1 MTAKETRATIER
13 VRRLSARLQRLDLG
27 VEERLAKLKPGESL
41 LARLTEDSWDPYLA
55 ESWIPVGLNG
65 RTVTIERPANN
76 HYTPGQVVTLLGPVG
91 APYPMR
97 YNLRN
102 LLLLALDTPPTP
114 LVLLATLAIRSK
126 IQVTM
131 VRSGAATEY
140 PLDALPAEIEILEG
154 DLESGWPNQVTT
166 VGWADQVIAVANPT
180 YASAIYTTLV
190 QRIHELRA
198 EVPKRYM
205 LGIFNHPMPCGVG
218 ACYGCGIG
226 SKSGDDKL
234 ICIDGPALDLE
245 DVKYS

>member
-27 VEERLAKLKPGESL
+27 VEESLAKLKPGESL

-55 ESWIPVGLNG
+55 ETWTPVALNG

-114 LVLLATLAIRSK
+114 LILLATLAVHSK

-131 VRSGAATEY
+131 VRSGVALEY
-140 PLDALPAEIEILEG
+140 PLDALPPEIELLEG
-154 DLESGWPNQVTT
+154 DLDQGWPNQVTT
-166 VGWADQVIAVANPT
+166 VGWADQVIAVANPA
-180 YASAIYTTLV
+180 YADAMYTTLV

-198 EVPKRYM
+198 EVPKRYI
-205 LGIFNHPMPCGVG
+205 LGIFSPPLTCGVG
-218 ACYGCGIG
+218 ACHGCGLG

-234 ICIDGPALDLE
+234 LCIDGPAQDLE
-245 DVKYS
+245 DVKYA